1 MYYKTGI
8 LCLNCKGLFSYMMK
22 TVWADC
28 GWNWFRGSAMLML
41 TSLILFK
48 FPSLAKGVSCSP
60 TIMSAGMRRKQ
71 PFPAVL
77 CHVEED
83 LGQRLE
89 VGSFNQQRLP
99 HPTFLLTHLCSTIFK
114 EERFCSLVF
123 QTKKCWKG
131 RVWM

>member
-1 MYYKTGI
+1 MLELVQGLSNGNADISDSFEISFTGQGSV
-8 LCLNCKGLFSYMMK
+8 LQARHHVSRNEKEAAFSCC
-22 TVWADC
+22 A
-28 GWNWFRGSAMLML
+28 
-41 TSLILFK
+41 
-48 FPSLAKGVSCSP
+48 VSCGES
-60 TIMSAGMRRKQ
+60 T
-71 PFPAVL
+71 L
-77 CHVEED
+77 EED

-99 HPTFLLTHLCSTIFK
+99 HHTFLLTHLCSTIFK